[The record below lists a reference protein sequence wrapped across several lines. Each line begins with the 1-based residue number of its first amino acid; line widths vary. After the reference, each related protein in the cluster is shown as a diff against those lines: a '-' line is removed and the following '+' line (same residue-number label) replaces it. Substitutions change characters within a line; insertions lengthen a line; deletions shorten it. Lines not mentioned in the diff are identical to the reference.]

1 MKHRRS
7 PVAVW
12 LGQVGILVRKELL
25 QIVRDRALLLF
36 TVYIF
41 TLDILLAAGSAGFD
55 VRHAPIGIVDLDRSA
70 ASRDLAWRFR
80 APHFEALPL
89 NASPEAAERLL
100 DEGAIHALLEFG
112 PGFERALL
120 RGQEAPVQLVID
132 GSKATLAYLIESYGE
147 RILAQESAGW
157 AAARLAREGVDTRSV
172 PQVRL
177 QPRTWYNAD
186 LRETWFATL
195 SELVTMMTVAAIFLP
210 AAALIREKERGT
222 IEQLLVSPLEPLQ
235 IVLAKVFAMT
245 LVMLAGA
252 AVAVGGIMVGLL
264 DVPFRGSPV
273 LFFALLALYAVT
285 TSGLGI
291 VAATFA
297 RNSGQVGLIVLLI
310 VMPILFLSGSWNLV
324 EGMPAWLRAGIE
336 LSPLRHFVPIAYGI
350 VLRGTELEAI
360 WPSVAK
366 MLALGATL
374 FAVGVWRFR
383 RQFR

>member
-1 MKHRRS
+1 MNGRRS

-41 TLDILLAAGSAGFD
+41 TLDILLAAGNAGFD

-70 ASRDLAWRFR
+70 ASRELVYRFR
-80 APHFEALPL
+80 APHFEARPL
-89 NASPEAAERLL
+89 NASPDAAGRLL
-100 DEGAIHALLEFG
+100 DEGAIHALLEIG
-112 PGFERALL
+112 PGFERSLQ

-132 GSKATLAYLIESYGE
+132 GSKATLGYLIESYGE

-157 AAARLAREGVDTRSV
+157 AAARLAREGVDARSL

-186 LRETWFATL
+186 LRETWFATI

-222 IEQLLVSPLEPLQ
+222 IEQLLVSPLAPLQ

-350 VLRGTELEAI
+350 VLRGTGLDAI
-360 WPSVAK
+360 WPSVVK
-366 MLALGATL
+366 MLALGTTL